1 MIFQIII
8 IGNAI
13 HIVIVVTITIALIY
27 KNRLAVVNFILF
39 FFFYLTFSSGDFL
52 DGSGQK
58 QPLQFPTFFV

>member
-27 KNRLAVVNFILF
+27 KNRLAVVVNFIYF
-39 FFFYLTFSSGDFL
+39 
-52 DGSGQK
+52 
-58 QPLQFPTFFV
+58 

>member
-13 HIVIVVTITIALIY
+13 HIVIVVTISIALIY

-39 FFFYLTFSSGDFL
+39 SFL
-52 DGSGQK
+52 FNK
-58 QPLQFPTFFV
+58 LLLLFL

>member
-1 MIFQIII
+1 MIFQFII

-39 FFFYLTFSSGDFL
+39 FLFNKLLLLFL
-52 DGSGQK
+52 
-58 QPLQFPTFFV
+58 